1 LMDTNLQ
8 DGETQVIC
16 GPCLPAYALGMAAAL
31 TQGMTAEAATL
42 YGPALDAIYAN
53 DPRAPKI
60 DRLRPGA
67 KRKSGKPEQ
76 IDAPLD
82 DTATVA
88 PSEAAT
94 AAKGQWVEA
103 NGGEAAIKR
112 RMAADSSVSDA
123 ASAV

>member
-31 TQGMTAEAATL
+31 TEGMTPEAAVL
-42 YGPALDAIYAN
+42 YGPALDTIYAN

-60 DRLRPGA
+60 DRLKPGA
-67 KRKSGKPEQ
+67 KRKGARTVQ
-76 IDAPLD
+76 VDAPLD
-82 DTATVA
+82 DPATVV
-88 PSEAAT
+88 PSGAAT
-94 AAKGQWVEA
+94 ADDGVSGNNSAGALTRDDVGQIEA
-103 NGGEAAIKR
+103 SA
-112 RMAADSSVSDA
+112 SDA